1 MLFVLHLLQIQR
13 VNSFQYFHSCSTT
26 ARRLGNYILGEVKRI
41 TAARVQNLNFLQH
54 FQQVLAELVQRG
66 VVRVHRA
73 QLPPVQPDHRLS
85 THLHLRKC
93 QRNIS
98 VGCQQQQK
106 AVSWRLSPSIHS

>member
-13 VNSFQYFHSCSTT
+13 VNSFQYFHSCSTI
-26 ARRLGNYILGEVKRI
+26 ARRLGNQLVGKVKN
-41 TAARVQNLNFLQH
+41 ADLLQY